1 MGGWFNRDRVSSLQ
15 DKMSVEVKGGDGVR
29 Q

>member
-1 MGGWFNRDRVSSLQ
+1 MGSRFNRDRVSSLQ